1 MNVERWLKTRRPA
14 WEKLEELLNLTD
26 KRGVAGLDRQQ
37 LQELGRLYRT
47 TSGDLSRAR
56 ALKLSSDVQTYLNN
70 LVVRAHNQ
78 VYQTDRNRWLDLGR
92 FLWEGFPALIRENIL
107 YVVLS
112 TSLFCIPFGFSYY
125 SVIKDPTFAQLE
137 VGQGQPLVSEEMWH
151 YIEKKQLWTDQ
162 VANFSP
168 PMFSFIATNN
178 IKVAIMA
185 FAFGALLGI
194 GTIYVLIM
202 NGLSIGTTLGLCKVH
217 GMEPMLLQFV
227 APHGVLELTS
237 IFISG
242 AAGLLMGKSL
252 LFPGR
257 YKRSDAFRL
266 SARKALGMFAGTV
279 PLLLI
284 AGCIESFVSPRTDL
298 SPDTKYVVSL
308 CTFIC
313 LSLYLFIPRGSTGNT
328 TVEKDNPGQPSP

>member
-112 TSLFCIPFGFSYY
+112 TSLFCIPFGISYY

-202 NGLSIGTTLGLCKVH
+202 NG
-217 GMEPMLLQFV
+217 
-227 APHGVLELTS
+227 
-237 IFISG
+237 
-242 AAGLLMGKSL
+242 
-252 LFPGR
+252 
-257 YKRSDAFRL
+257 
-266 SARKALGMFAGTV
+266 
-279 PLLLI
+279 
-284 AGCIESFVSPRTDL
+284 
-298 SPDTKYVVSL
+298 
-308 CTFIC
+308 
-313 LSLYLFIPRGSTGNT
+313 
-328 TVEKDNPGQPSP
+328 